1 MAGEREENDDQP
13 LLVRYAAQSPV
24 TARRSLWPLTLN
36 RARHTEASHA
46 QQRQIVPVSM
56 SILLVLISPFSSFF
70 CVSRQDAVVMHT
82 AWWRQ
87 NLDLQIDA
95 C

>member
-70 CVSRQDAVVMHT
+70 LCEQTRRCCDAYGVVAPTVSILIYR
-82 AWWRQ
+82 
-87 NLDLQIDA
+87 
-95 C
+95 